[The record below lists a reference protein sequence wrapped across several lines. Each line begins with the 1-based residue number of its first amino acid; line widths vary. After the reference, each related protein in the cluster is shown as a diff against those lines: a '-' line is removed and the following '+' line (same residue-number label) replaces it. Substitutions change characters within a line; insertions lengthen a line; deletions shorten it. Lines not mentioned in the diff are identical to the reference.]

1 MQREAD
7 IKALAAKYIDEEK
20 GVTSVEDAIAGASD
34 IIAEWVNEHTY
45 TRSRIRHLFE
55 TQAHITSKVVNSKKE
70 EGALY
75 SPYFDYDEPIKKVPS
90 HRVLAVFRGENEKVL
105 RVSVAP
111 DSEQA
116 LEIINKIFIKNATES
131 AKIIEKAIKD
141 SYKRLLEPS
150 IENEIRNMVKEK
162 ADKAAISVF
171 ADNLR
176 QLLMAPPLIGKN
188 VLAIDPGFRTGCKIT
203 ILDKTGKL
211 LNNITIYPHPPED
224 KVKDAINKLTY
235 LVEAYKIDAIAIG
248 NGTAGR
254 ETENF
259 IKRIHFNRDVIA
271 VMVNESGASI
281 YSASAIARE
290 EFPDYDLTVRGSVSI
305 GRRLIDPLAEL
316 VKIDPKSIGVGQYQ
330 HDVNQKELQKSLE
343 QVVQSCVNS
352 VGIDINTAS
361 EQLLTYVSGISP
373 LIAKNIISRRDNLG
387 PFKSRYHLS
396 LVRCVGT
403 KTYEQAA
410 GFLRVRNSENPLDN
424 TAVHPEAYHIVQKM
438 ADNMKCTIKKLINNK
453 KAIESIKLADYVEEG
468 FGLPTLTDIKN
479 ELLKPGRDPRCEFE
493 IFEFDSNIH
502 SIEDLKEG
510 MILPGIITNITS
522 FGAFVDIGIHDNGL
536 VHISQLADKFVSDPS
551 TVVKLNQKVRVK
563 VLDVDLRK
571 SRISLSMKNI

>member
-1 MQREAD
+1 MTEDIFYQRIASALNLDIVNVKNTCVLLDDKNSIPFIARYRKEMTGSLDEVEITAIQTLLQKFRDIEKRRKFILATIEESGNLTEELNEKIYSAETMEELEDLYLPFKPKKKTRASVAKERGLEPLSKIIMMQREAD

-259 IKRIHFNRDVIA
+259 IKRIHFN
-271 VMVNESGASI
+271 
-281 YSASAIARE
+281 
-290 EFPDYDLTVRGSVSI
+290 
-305 GRRLIDPLAEL
+305 
-316 VKIDPKSIGVGQYQ
+316 
-330 HDVNQKELQKSLE
+330 
-343 QVVQSCVNS
+343 
-352 VGIDINTAS
+352 
-361 EQLLTYVSGISP
+361 
-373 LIAKNIISRRDNLG
+373 
-387 PFKSRYHLS
+387 LS
-396 LVRCVGT
+396 LI
-403 KTYEQAA
+403 
-410 GFLRVRNSENPLDN
+410 
-424 TAVHPEAYHIVQKM
+424 HI
-438 ADNMKCTIKKLINNK
+438 
-453 KAIESIKLADYVEEG
+453 
-468 FGLPTLTDIKN
+468 
-479 ELLKPGRDPRCEFE
+479 
-493 IFEFDSNIH
+493 
-502 SIEDLKEG
+502 
-510 MILPGIITNITS
+510 
-522 FGAFVDIGIHDNGL
+522 
-536 VHISQLADKFVSDPS
+536 
-551 TVVKLNQKVRVK
+551 
-563 VLDVDLRK
+563 
-571 SRISLSMKNI
+571 